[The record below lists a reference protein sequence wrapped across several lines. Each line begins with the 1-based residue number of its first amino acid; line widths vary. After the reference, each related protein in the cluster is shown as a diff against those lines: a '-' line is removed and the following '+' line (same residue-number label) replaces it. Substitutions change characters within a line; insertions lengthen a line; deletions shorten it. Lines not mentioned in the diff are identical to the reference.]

1 MIKKC
6 LLWMMAGILTI
17 SSLTLSSCAKLDN
30 EATTTKTAED
40 ELFEII
46 GGVYIDQS
54 MEDYGVVR
62 VFDFNE
68 DKSFECYAYYQEDVN
83 ADGIMEKDEFIQE
96 YSVGTWS
103 GAGKV
108 KCDVDGASYDGVN
121 LNYRVKSYYDEEGNV
136 LAEGEAT
143 DYSDLIFLMPVG
155 DGYAF
160 INRSELYEL
169 FSDYE
174 ASGAAQRRSFFDFLV
189 NIVKTAKK
197 VGDAFKTAGEK
208 IGQGVV
214 AGVKWVKK
222 LVAEIYDPDI
232 SGESDWMAKTFKDVN
247 PKIHQISLPGS
258 HDTFT
263 YGVTRILSS
272 WGKTQALN
280 IEQQFDA
287 GVRFFDLRLKYREN
301 WPFNPYFQLNH
312 GPLGCGINMQGALDK
327 LVALLKAH
335 PGETIVISLKYEA
348 CDETQEGM
356 TLMRNTLDKYKD
368 YIVDPSLYD
377 KDLRLNDCRGKM
389 VLTQRFSAV
398 GKTWDNGSIG
408 IYANGDNNAVV
419 KCGYG
424 PNVWDYMEQD
434 MYEFI
439 SPISLPNSMRAKQT
453 EHYQKRI
460 AMLQENMAD
469 AANPPSTRPDT
480 WHQNKTSGYIKIAGG
495 LVLAK
500 DINAQI
506 MNDAAIKY
514 IREHMGQ
521 KTGWIITDYAG
532 VNSFGA
538 VGAKDVNG
546 AELIRVLLD
555 NNIQMVKDGVLK

>member
-1 MIKKC
+1 MV
-6 LLWMMAGILTI
+6 AGILTI
-17 SSLTLSSCAKLDN
+17 SSLTLSSCGQVDN
-30 EATTTKTAED
+30 VGSPTKTVED
-40 ELFEII
+40 ELFEKI
-46 GGVYIDQS
+46 GGVYIDKS

-68 DKSFECYAYYQEDVN
+68 DNSFECYAYYQEDVD
-83 ADGIMEKDEFIQE
+83 ADGIMDKDEFIQE
-96 YSVGTWS
+96 YLVGTWS
-103 GAGKV
+103 AAGKV
-108 KCDVDGASYDGVN
+108 KCDVDGGSYDGVN
-121 LNYRVKSYYDEEGNV
+121 LNYRVKNYYDEDGNV
-136 LAEGEAT
+136 LAEGETT
-143 DYSDLIFLMPVG
+143 DYSDLIFLIPVG

-160 INRSELYEL
+160 INCSELYEL

-174 ASGAAQRRSFFDFLV
+174 ASGAAQHRSFADFLAG
-189 NIVKTAKK
+189 IGKIATK

-208 IGQGVV
+208 IGKGVV

-222 LVAEIYDPDI
+222 LVVEAYDSDI

-263 YGVTRILSS
+263 YGVTRILSH
-272 WGKTQALN
+272 WGKTQVLN

-287 GVRFFDLRLKYREN
+287 GVRFFDLRLKYRDN
-301 WPFNPYFQLNH
+301 WPFDPYFQLNH
-312 GPLGCGINMQGALDK
+312 GPLGCGITMPESLDK

-368 YIVDPSLYD
+368 YIVDPSLYK

-408 IYANGDNNAVV
+408 IFANGDNNAVV

-424 PNVWDYMEQD
+424 PYVWDYMEQD
-434 MYEFI
+434 MCEFNT
-439 SPISLPNSMRAKQT
+439 PIALPNTIIAKET
-453 EHYQKRI
+453 DHYQKRI
-460 AMLQENMAD
+460 AMLEENMAD

-480 WHQNKTSGYIKIAGG
+480 WHQNKTSGYIKFLGG
-495 LVLAK
+495 VILAK
-500 DINAQI
+500 DINACI
-506 MNDAAIKY
+506 MNNAATSY
-514 IREHMGQ
+514 IRQHMGQ

-532 VNSFGA
+532 VNSYGA
-538 VGAKDVNG
+538 VGSKDVGG
-546 AELIRVLLD
+546 ADLLRVLLD
-555 NNIQMVKDGVLK
+555 NNIKMVEDGVFD